1 MTYFTGACFYTINSG
16 KWGGEGGGV
25 VLFSSANYCKI
36 CIIYRSIPF
45 PQEVVGTFTITIALR
60 TEILD
65 AEFYSVGHS
74 HCRNLAMPGCSDSS

>member
-1 MTYFTGACFYTINSG
+1 MVLVQNKLGV
-16 KWGGEGGGV
+16 GGG
-25 VLFSSANYCKI
+25 LFSPMEYCN
-36 CIIYRSIPF
+36 IYRSILF
-45 PQEVVGTFTITIALR
+45 PQDVVGTFTITIALR

>member
-1 MTYFTGACFYTINSG
+1 MTYFAGICFYIINSG
-16 KWGGEGGGV
+16 KWGGGV

-45 PQEVVGTFTITIALR
+45 PQEFVGTFTIALR

-74 HCRNLAMPGCSDSS
+74 HCRNLAMPGLFR